1 MLKLNDVSFS
11 YNKEK
16 DIIKNFSAEFSKGE
30 RVCIK
35 APSGKGKTTLL
46 RLICSL
52 EKPDSGTIEF
62 SKKPRIGT
70 VFQSDVLLPWKTAE
84 ENVAVVSSKES
95 AKQWLCD
102 FGLAEALNKY
112 PDELSGG
119 MNRRVAIAR
128 AVSFEPDILIL
139 DEAFKGIDT
148 ETKEHIMAIL
158 KEHFSDRLI
167 IFTSHDESEI
177 ESFATKTINL

>member
-1 MLKLNDVSFS
+1 MLKLNNVSFS
-11 YNKEK
+11 YDKEN
-16 DIIKNFSAEFSKGE
+16 DILKSFSAEFSKGE

-35 APSGKGKTTLL
+35 AASGKGKTTLL

-62 SKKPRIGT
+62 SQKPKIGT
-70 VFQSDVLLPWKTAE
+70 VFQSDVLLPWKTALD
-84 ENVAVVSSKES
+84 NVAVVSSKDS
-95 AKQWLCD
+95 AKKWLSD
-102 FGLAEALNKY
+102 FGLADSVNKY

-139 DEAFKGIDT
+139 DEAFKGIDA
-148 ETKEHIMAIL
+148 ETKEHIMLVL
-158 KEHFSDRLI
+158 KEHFADRLI

-177 ESFATKTINL
+177 ESFATRIINL